1 MTADFSKLLNHPD
14 KDEIIS
20 KLMTGISPKQVAD
33 WLKLK
38 YADKEQGHLRIS
50 SKNLK
55 DFTDNNLDL
64 YSQLRNDIEGVA
76 NGQAAPKGLAESL
89 KNNKTYQERL
99 IELADKEIDIK
110 QIIRE
115 TVMMVRARAIQVFDK
130 IQNNPENTKPD
141 YTLIK
146 WFETLINASE
156 KYDKIVNESPDMVVE
171 HKVTMEIVENRLAIF
186 QEAVRET
193 ALELDPE
200 IAFLFMEN
208 LTKKLEALEEPQNQ
222 ILGQEKRLAEAKIL
236 STTIAEQGEQDEF
249 SSEETERTE

>member
-1 MTADFSKLLNHPD
+1 MVADFSKLLNHPD
-14 KDEIIS
+14 KDEIVS
-20 KLMTGISPKQVAD
+20 KLMTGVSPKQVAD

-38 YADKEQGHLRIS
+38 YADKEQSHLRIS
-50 SKNLK
+50 SNNLK

-64 YSQLRNDIEGVA
+64 YSQLRNDIEGISS
-76 NGQAAPKGLAESL
+76 GQKAPPKEIAESL

-99 IELADKEIDIK
+99 IDLADKEIDIK
-110 QIIRE
+110 QIIKE

-130 IQNNPENTKPD
+130 IQSNPENTKPD

-146 WFETLINASE
+146 WFETLINAAE
-156 KYDKIVNESPDMVVE
+156 KYDKIVNESPDMIVE

-200 IAFLFMEN
+200 IAFLFMDN
-208 LTKKLEALEEPQNQ
+208 LTRKLEALQEPQIQ
-222 ILGQEKRLAEAKIL
+222 VLGQEKRLVEAKIL
-236 STTIAEQGEQDEF
+236 STAIAEQGERDEF
-249 SSEETERTE
+249 SSEEIEGP

>member
-1 MTADFSKLLNHPD
+1 MVADYSKLLNHPE

-20 KLMTGISPKQVAD
+20 KLMTGISSKQVAD

-38 YADKEQGHLRIS
+38 YPNKDQGHLRIS
-50 SKNLK
+50 SNSLK
-55 DFTDNNLDL
+55 EFTDNNLDL
-64 YSQLRNDIEGVA
+64 YSQLRNDIEGA
-76 NGQAAPKGLAESL
+76 ASGQAPARAIAESL
-89 KNNKTYQERL
+89 RNNKTYQERL
-99 IELADKEIDIK
+99 NELADNEIDIK
-110 QIIRE
+110 QIIKE

-156 KYDKIVNESPDMVVE
+156 KYDKIVNESPDVVVE

-200 IAFLFMEN
+200 IAFLFMDK
-208 LTKKLEALEEPQNQ
+208 LSKKLGSLQEPTEQAM
-222 ILGQEKRLAEAKIL
+222 GQEKRLAEAKIL
-236 STTIAEQGEQDEF
+236 STTIAKIGEEDEL
-249 SSEETERTE
+249 SSE